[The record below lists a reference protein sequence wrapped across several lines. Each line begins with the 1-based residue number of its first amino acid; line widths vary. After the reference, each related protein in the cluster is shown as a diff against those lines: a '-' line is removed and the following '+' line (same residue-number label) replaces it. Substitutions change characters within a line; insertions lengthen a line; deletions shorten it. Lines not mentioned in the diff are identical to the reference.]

1 VTQFTRLI
9 RTSLLVF
16 VVAPVGVVAAGGR
29 NAHAQ
34 GGSPPVTTP
43 SNAAHTAF
51 VPETL
56 IPRLAMGARRGV
68 KDSRDVTELR
78 DRPGGAIVGR
88 VPLFSAMFVHAEQ
101 RLGSQDWVLLASG
114 YAGDNAGPRGWVPRS
129 DVEVFSTRYGYV
141 LHDTGNA
148 TEFFPTP
155 AAAYAIVPGIGPKSE
170 ATLSQSASVLG
181 RPDATGWQPLRR
193 TDPMPF
199 MELEFERQSGYPSTT
214 PSTATPYDGRLVH
227 VGVICGGPVDKS
239 VLGKLQSEANRNSA
253 IEMLFVIDET
263 LSMGKYFPGV
273 SDFIR
278 AVGQA
283 AGNGLGKQ
291 PRIAVSYYT
300 DGPAGKR
307 TTCESLREATPQV
320 VASLADSVRQHKQN
334 IPPGDYI
341 NPPERML
348 DGMQDAI
355 NEAGFT
361 DGVTSIVVV
370 IGDTGHEPK
379 DLVEKQKLLK
389 AVAKLVA
396 AQRLLVFFVHV
407 GLEGNVVNANRTLFK
422 EDADALR
429 VSVGKINKAL
439 ADRVRYTTANAG
451 NLTAELEGLQREA
464 DRLVEQAQL
473 MAGRIRSRNTNT
485 MPGPALVATMTQ
497 DGVTLAQ
504 FNDAHQQIYVPSYA
518 WMASPRNA
526 GGNGGSRARLSRYFC
541 LAVEEQ
547 QALVVLLEAV
557 SRDVEAGVAVDH
569 DKAVNAFAK
578 SLGTSTN
585 DVGGVQAVQSAWMN
599 RGHNRTVGL
608 FLNEFFGLSLGA
620 EVLFSRNALGATQ
633 ESADAKKAIQV
644 LTKMVREASRD
655 KDRFWFEA
663 ASLAP

>member
-9 RTSLLVF
+9 RSSFVVC
-16 VVAPVGVVAAGGR
+16 VVAPACIVAAGGR

-34 GGSPPVTTP
+34 GSAARVSAP
-43 SNAAHTAF
+43 STAAHTTF
-51 VPETL
+51 VPDTL
-56 IPRLAMGARRGV
+56 IPRLAMGVRRGV
-68 KDSRDVTELR
+68 KDSREIAELR

-88 VPLFSAMFVHAEQ
+88 VPLFSAMYVHAEQ
-101 RLGSQDWVLLASG
+101 RLDSQDWVLLASG
-114 YAGDNAGPRGWVPRS
+114 YAGDKAGTRGWVPRS
-129 DVEVFSTRYGYV
+129 DIEVFSTRYGYV

-155 AAAYAIVPGIGPKSE
+155 ATAYAIVPGIGPKGQ
-170 ATLSQSASVLG
+170 ATPSQSASVLG
-181 RPDATGWQPLRR
+181 RPDAAGWQPLRR

-199 MELEFERQSGYPSTT
+199 MELEFDRQSGYPSTT
-214 PSTATPYDGRLVH
+214 PSIATPYDGRLVR

-239 VLGKLQSEANRNSA
+239 VLAKLQSEADRNSA

-283 AGNGLGKQ
+283 AGNGSSKQ

-300 DGPAGKR
+300 DGPAGER
-307 TTCESLREATPQV
+307 TTCEALKEKTPQEFKE
-320 VASLADSVRQHKQN
+320 SADKVKNHKQK
-334 IPPGDYI
+334 IPPGNYI

-355 NEAGFT
+355 NKAGFT

-379 DLVEKQKLLK
+379 ERVEKERLLK

-407 GLEGNVVNANRTLFK
+407 GLEGNAINANRQLFK

-429 VSVGKINKAL
+429 ERVGQINKAL
-439 ADRVRYTTANAG
+439 ADRVRYTTASAD
-451 NLTAELEGLQREA
+451 NLTAELEGLRREA

-473 MAGRIRSRNTNT
+473 MAGRITSRNTNT

-497 DGVTLAQ
+497 NGVTLAQ

-518 WMASPRNA
+518 WMESPRDA
-526 GGNGGSRARLSRYFC
+526 GGNGGSRGRLSRYVC
-541 LAVEEQ
+541 LAAEEQ
-547 QALVVLLEAV
+547 QALAGLLELAQSNV
-557 SRDVEAGVAVDH
+557 DAGLAVDH
-569 DKAVNAFAK
+569 DKAVQAF
-578 SLGTSTN
+578 
-585 DVGGVQAVQSAWMN
+585 VQSLRAATTGSTAVEAAHANWKKM
-599 RGHNRTVGL
+599 GPDRTAGG
-608 FLNEFFGLSLGA
+608 FLNKFLGLDIRA
-620 EVLFSRNALGATQ
+620 ETLFSSSPPGNT
-633 ESADAKKAIQV
+633 EEVADARKALQS
-644 LTKMVREASRD
+644 LTTVVREASRD
-655 KDRFWFEA
+655 KDKFWFDTTT
-663 ASLAP
+663 LAP

>member
-1 VTQFTRLI
+1 MTPFTRLI
-9 RTSLLVF
+9 RMSFLVF
-16 VVAPVGVVAAGGR
+16 VVAPAGLVAAGGR

-34 GGSPPVTTP
+34 GGTPPVPAP
-43 SNAAHTAF
+43 SNASLTTF

-56 IPRLAMGARRGV
+56 IPRLAMGVRRGV
-68 KDSRDVTELR
+68 TDSREVAELR
-78 DRPGGAIVGR
+78 DRPGGMIVGR

-101 RLGSQDWVLLASG
+101 QLDSQDWVLLASG
-114 YAGDNAGPRGWVPRS
+114 YAGDNAGTRGWVPRS
-129 DVEVFSTRYGYV
+129 DIEVFSTRYGYV

-155 AAAYAIVPGIGPKSE
+155 AAAYEIVPGIGPKGE
-170 ATLSQSASVLG
+170 ATPSRSASVIG
-181 RPDATGWQPLRR
+181 RPNAAAWQPLRR
-193 TDPMPF
+193 TDQMPF

-214 PSTATPYDGRLVH
+214 PSTATPYDGRLVR

-239 VLGKLQSEANRNSA
+239 VLAKLQSEANRNSA

-263 LSMGKYFPGV
+263 LSMGKYFAGV
-273 SDFIR
+273 SDFIG

-283 AGNGLGKQ
+283 AGNGRQ

-300 DGPAGKR
+300 DGPPGER
-307 TTCESLREATPQV
+307 TTCEPLRKATPQV
-320 VASLADSVRQHKQN
+320 VTALAESVKKHKQDK
-334 IPPGDYI
+334 PPLDYL

-355 NEAGFT
+355 TEAGFT
-361 DGVTSIVVV
+361 EGVTSIVVV

-379 DLVEKQKLLK
+379 ERVEKEKLLK

-407 GLEGNVVNANRTLFK
+407 GLEGNEITPDRKLF
-422 EDADALR
+422 EDDATALR
-429 VSVGKINKAL
+429 KRVGELNKAL

-451 NLTAELEGLQREA
+451 SLTAELEGLRREA
-464 DRLVEQAQL
+464 DRLAEQAEL
-473 MAGRIRSRNTNT
+473 MAGRITSRNTNT
-485 MPGPALVATMTQ
+485 MPGPSLVATMTQ

-518 WMASPRNA
+518 WMASPRDA

-541 LAVEEQ
+541 LAAEEQ
-547 QALVVLLEAV
+547 HALVVLLESV

-569 DKAVNAFAK
+569 DKAVNAFVK

-585 DVGGVQAVQSAWMN
+585 DVSGVQAVESAWKN
-599 RGHNRTVGL
+599 RGQNRTVGV
-608 FLNEFFGLSLGA
+608 FLDEFVGLSLGA
-620 EVLFSRNALGATQ
+620 EVLFSQNAFGATQ
-633 ESADAKKAIQV
+633 ESADARKAIQA